1 MSDKVKEIASTDEF
15 KSITGTGTVLVDF
28 YATWCGPCRLQ
39 QPILENVAARI
50 EGKAVIIKVDT
61 DEHPEIAAQYQIEK
75 IPTLIVFKDGQ
86 VAERFLGIQQ
96 EDILVEAIS

>member
-1 MSDKVKEIASTDEF
+1 MSDKVREIVSADEF
-15 KSITGTGTVLVDF
+15 KAITGTGTVLVDF

-39 QPILENVAARI
+39 QPILEKVADRV

-61 DEHPEIAAQYQIEK
+61 DEHPEIAAQYQIES

-86 VAERFLGIQQ
+86 VAERFVRLQQ
-96 EDILVEAIS
+96 EDILVKAIG